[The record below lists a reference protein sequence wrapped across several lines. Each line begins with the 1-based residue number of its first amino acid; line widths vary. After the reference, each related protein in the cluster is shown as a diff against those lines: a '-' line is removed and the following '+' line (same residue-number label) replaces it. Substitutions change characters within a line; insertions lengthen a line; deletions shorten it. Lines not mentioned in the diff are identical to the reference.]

1 MTKERIIKI
10 LDKDVVMRYCVASET
25 GYEQLS
31 GKSSSVFIPEIDSI
45 THKVVKQAEATTIDY
60 LYLAIASVIAAYS
73 YKRQKPPV
81 TAEQILYEASPNE
94 VLSLIKNVG
103 ELRNELYEIPSV
115 IQEEKDNN
123 SEGQKNA

>member
-1 MTKERIIKI
+1 MTERTIKI
-10 LDKDVVMRYCVASET
+10 LDKDVMMRYCVASET

-31 GKSSSVFIPEIDSI
+31 GKSSSVFIPEIDQD
-45 THKVVKQAEATTIDY
+45 THEVVKHAEATTIDY

-73 YKRQKPPV
+73 YKKQDSPV

-103 ELRNELYEIPSV
+103 ELRKEWYDIPSV
-115 IQEEKDNN
+115 IQDDKGED
-123 SEGQKNA
+123 SEGSKNA